1 MLVYSKARQLFPVLF
16 FPIPHR
22 LQLEAHPKPN
32 HRAEEQ
38 AMILYSHIEERYCP
52 HCRENVGVEYVHKQ
66 DGTVTSRC
74 LSRTC
79 QEEFPEEGCRYNTAE
94 G

>member
-1 MLVYSKARQLFPVLF
+1 
-16 FPIPHR
+16 
-22 LQLEAHPKPN
+22 
-32 HRAEEQ
+32 
-38 AMILYSHIEERYCP
+38 MILYSHIEERYCP
-52 HCRENVGVEYVHKQ
+52 HCQENVGVEYVHKQ